1 MDIKQN
7 YIDRLNEICRM
18 FEIGF
23 DHDPEIFESSDYKA
37 YENAVKELRCLT
49 GIVERNTYLE
59 EIDAMKTVLPF

>member
-1 MDIKQN
+1 MNIKQN

-23 DHDPEIFESSDYKA
+23 DHDPEIFNNSDFEV
-37 YENAVKELRCLT
+37 YEHALNELRCLT

-59 EIDAMKTVLPF
+59 EIEEMKTALPF